1 MVEVLNSERR
11 IGMFEC
17 AKLFGR
23 YGNLISDARNAKALG
38 QWKRKSGWKYSL
50 KRECPIT
57 IESSYKEKVI
67 RRWIVEVYTIKLQLI
82 LEFIKPEVPPGDVV
96 FVLQTRSHDSFER
109 SGNDL
114 LTTVKIT
121 LSEALLGFSRI
132 LVTHMDGR
140 GIRVSSPP
148 GKIIRPKDTIILRGE
163 GMPVFKQPDEKGDMF
178 VVLDV
183 EMPTEQWL
191 RTVDTEVRVQ
201 SSDSLRRAD

>member
-1 MVEVLNSERR
+1 
-11 IGMFEC
+11 
-17 AKLFGR
+17 
-23 YGNLISDARNAKALG
+23 
-38 QWKRKSGWKYSL
+38 
-50 KRECPIT
+50 
-57 IESSYKEKVI
+57 
-67 RRWIVEVYTIKLQLI
+67 
-82 LEFIKPEVPPGDVV
+82 
-96 FVLQTRSHDSFER
+96 
-109 SGNDL
+109 
-114 LTTVKIT
+114 
-121 LSEALLGFSRI
+121 
-132 LVTHMDGR
+132 MDGR

>member
-1 MVEVLNSERR
+1 M
-11 IGMFEC
+11 I
-17 AKLFGR
+17 
-23 YGNLISDARNAKALG
+23 
-38 QWKRKSGWKYSL
+38 
-50 KRECPIT
+50 
-57 IESSYKEKVI
+57 
-67 RRWIVEVYTIKLQLI
+67 
-82 LEFIKPEVPPGDVV
+82 
-96 FVLQTRSHDSFER
+96 FVLQTQPHDSFGR

-163 GMPVFKQPDEKGDMF
+163 GMPVFKQSGEKGDLF

-191 RTVDTEVRVQ
+191 RSVDAEVYVQ
-201 SSDSLRRAD
+201 SYCLNVPACRTNEVYLRRHWLAFCRQKSQR